1 MNNLEF
7 WNAIKKFDEH
17 KNPYEKELVCDR
29 IVIEG
34 LGQTKGGYFET
45 ACEPRYNKQV
55 IREKAEPSQ
64 QFHFFSYYIDYID
77 PNMNR
82 SEKMPNM
89 NRSEKM
95 PTYANLKCPQLIMYV
110 AEMAGLDAKF
120 VDKAFNFLKDF
131 EEKRGLKETE
141 KGATYLEKI
150 EGNPSEVFKDILHI
164 SEIQTIIT
172 KSSSYEEIVGKVSLL
187 G

>member
-17 KNPYEKELVCDR
+17 KNPYGKELVCDQ

-64 QFHFFSYYIDYID
+64 QFHFFSYYID
-77 PNMNR
+77 P
-82 SEKMPNM
+82 KKM

-110 AEMAGLDAKF
+110 AEMAGLDAKI

-172 KSSSYEEIVGKVSLL
+172 KSSSYEEIVRKVSRLR
-187 G
+187 

>member
-17 KNPYEKELVCDR
+17 KNHYEKELVCDR

-64 QFHFFSYYIDYID
+64 QFHFFSYYIDAEI
-77 PNMNR
+77 NR
-82 SEKMPNM
+82 SEK
-89 NRSEKM
+89 K
-95 PTYANLKCPQLIMYV
+95 PTYASLKCPQLIMYI
-110 AEMAGLDAKF
+110 AEMVGLDKKC
-120 VDKAFNFLKDF
+120 VIKAFNFLKDF
-131 EEKRGLKETE
+131 EEERGLQTLE
-141 KGATYLEKI
+141 KGATYLEKKK
-150 EGNPSEVFKDILHI
+150 GNPSEVFKDILHI

-172 KSSSYEEIVGKVSLL
+172 KSSSYEEIVRKVSRLK
-187 G
+187 

>member
-17 KNPYEKELVCDR
+17 KNADGKELTCDKL
-29 IVIEG
+29 VKNG
-34 LGQTKGGYFET
+34 FGQTINGYFET
-45 ACEPRYNKQV
+45 ARETRYNKQV

-64 QFHFFSYYIDYID
+64 QFHFFSYYIDAKI
-77 PNMNR
+77 NR
-82 SEKMPNM
+82 SEK
-89 NRSEKM
+89 K
-95 PTYANLKCPQLIMYV
+95 PTYASLKCPQLIMYV
-110 AEMAGLDAKF
+110 AEMAGLDTKI

-150 EGNPSEVFKDILHI
+150 ERNPSEVFKFILHI
-164 SEIQTIIT
+164 SDIQNIIT
-172 KSSSYEEIVGKVSLL
+172 ESSSYEEIVKEVSRLK
-187 G
+187 

>member
-17 KNPYEKELVCDR
+17 KKPDGNKLVCDQ

-55 IREKAEPSQ
+55 IHEKAEPSQ

-77 PNMNR
+77 PKKR
-82 SEKMPNM
+82 
-89 NRSEKM
+89 
-95 PTYANLKCPQLIMYV
+95 TVLKRCLPMLI
-110 AEMAGLDAKF
+110 
-120 VDKAFNFLKDF
+120 
-131 EEKRGLKETE
+131 
-141 KGATYLEKI
+141 
-150 EGNPSEVFKDILHI
+150 
-164 SEIQTIIT
+164 
-172 KSSSYEEIVGKVSLL
+172 
-187 G
+187 

>member
-17 KNPYEKELVCDR
+17 KNPYGNELVCDQ
-29 IVIEG
+29 IVKEG
-34 LGQTKGGYFET
+34 YGQTKGGYFET
-45 ACEPRYNKQV
+45 AKKQV
-55 IREKAEPSQ
+55 ISEKAEPSQ
-64 QFHFFSYYIDYID
+64 QFHFYSYYIDT
-77 PNMNR
+77 
-82 SEKMPNM
+82 K

-110 AEMAGLDAKF
+110 AEMVGLDAKI

-150 EGNPSEVFKDILHI
+150 EGNPSEVFKFILHI
-164 SEIQTIIT
+164 SDIQKII
-172 KSSSYEEIVGKVSLL
+172 KESSSYEEIVKEVSHLK
-187 G
+187 

>member
-17 KNPYEKELVCDR
+17 KKPDGNELKCDKL
-29 IVIEG
+29 VKKG
-34 LGQTKGGYFET
+34 FGQTKGGYFET
-45 ACEPRYNKQV
+45 ACEPGYNKQV

-64 QFHFFSYYIDYID
+64 QFHFFSYYIDAKI
-77 PNMNR
+77 NR
-82 SEKMPNM
+82 SEK
-89 NRSEKM
+89 K
-95 PTYANLKCPQLIMYV
+95 PTYTSLKCPQLIMYI
-110 AEMAGLDAKF
+110 AEMAGLDAKI
-120 VDKAFNFLKDF
+120 VDEAFNFLKDF

>member
-17 KNPYEKELVCDR
+17 KNPYEKELVCDQ

-77 PNMNR
+77 PKKKNR
-82 SEKMPNM
+82 SAK
-89 NRSEKM
+89 K
-95 PTYANLKCPQLIMYV
+95 PTYASLKCPQLIMYV

>member
-1 MNNLEF
+1 MYNLEF
-7 WNAIKKFDEH
+7 WNAIKEFDEH
-17 KNPYEKELVCDR
+17 ENPYGNELICDQ

-64 QFHFFSYYIDYID
+64 QFHFFSYYIDAKI
-77 PNMNR
+77 NR
-82 SEKMPNM
+82 SEK
-89 NRSEKM
+89 K
-95 PTYANLKCPQLIMYV
+95 PTYDSLKCPQLIMYI

-120 VDKAFNFLKDF
+120 IDKAFNFLKDF

-150 EGNPSEVFKDILHI
+150 EGNPSEVFKFILHI
-164 SEIQTIIT
+164 SDIQKIIT
-172 KSSSYEEIVGKVSLL
+172 KSNSYEEIVKKVSRLK
-187 G
+187 

>member
-17 KNPYEKELVCDR
+17 KNLYEKELVCDQ

-55 IREKAEPSQ
+55 IRKKAEPSQ

-77 PNMNR
+77 P
-82 SEKMPNM
+82 KM

-110 AEMAGLDAKF
+110 AEMAGLDAKI
-120 VDKAFNFLKDF
+120 VDEAFKFLKDF

-150 EGNPSEVFKDILHI
+150 EGKPSEVFKDILHI
-164 SEIQTIIT
+164 SEIQTIIS
-172 KSSSYEEIVGKVSLL
+172 KSSSYEEIVGKVSRLR
-187 G
+187 